1 MRLWPP
7 PQWAYDAVVM
17 AVAVVHL
24 AIVIDVRNQP
34 LATLAALAVAALLF
48 RRHAPLTVF
57 LITLPP
63 AAWVGEKVASMLAL
77 YSLAYRARRPGV
89 TVGAVA
95 ALTLCFMFWSLHL
108 PHWLT
113 GTLEYFYGI
122 SDLRALLEVGVANEG
137 AIRGHLYYL
146 LLATVPAILGYLQ
159 RTRRD
164 LADQL
169 QEITEAREHEER
181 LLTQQALA
189 AERAQLA
196 REMHD
201 VVSHQVSLI
210 AVQAGA
216 LQMQAKDREAKEA
229 ASTIRRLSVTTLE
242 ELRHMVRVLRA
253 SGVKTTELAPQPTI
267 AQLAE
272 LVGNSGIE
280 AELEVGALPELDPPL
295 QRAVY
300 RTVQEALTNVRK
312 HAPGATAAVRIGA
325 AGDIVEVEVRNTAAR
340 QPVVDLP
347 SSQFGLMGLRQRAE
361 LLSGRLDYGPTG
373 DGGWRLRLRV
383 PVGVTSAAP

>member
-1 MRLWPP
+1 VRLRPP
-7 PQWAYDAVVM
+7 PQWAYDAAVM

-24 AIVIDVRNQP
+24 ALVVDVRNQP
-34 LATLAALAVAALLF
+34 LATLAAVAVAALLF
-48 RRHAPLTVF
+48 RRHAPLAVF

-89 TVGAVA
+89 TVAAVA
-95 ALTLCFMFWSLHL
+95 LLTACFMFWSLHL
-108 PHWLT
+108 PHWAL
-113 GTLEYFYGI
+113 GTLEYFYGM
-122 SDLRALLEVGVANEG
+122 SSLEELLHNGIATEG
-137 AIRGHLYYL
+137 AIRGHLYYVL
-146 LLATVPAILGYLQ
+146 VAAVPAILGHLQ
-159 RTRRD
+159 RTRED
-164 LADQL
+164 LAGRL
-169 QEITEAREHEER
+169 REITEAREHEER

-216 LQMQAKDREAKEA
+216 LQVQTKDREAKEA

-253 SGVKTTELAPQPTI
+253 SGVKTTGLAPQPTI
-267 AQLAE
+267 AQLEE

-295 QRAVY
+295 QRAIY

-312 HAPGATAAVRIGA
+312 HAPGACATVRLAAVDEGI
-325 AGDIVEVEVRNTAAR
+325 EVEVRNTAAR

-361 LLSGRLDYGPTG
+361 LLNGRLDYGPTG
-373 DGGWRLRLRV
+373 DGGWRLRLRI
-383 PVGVTSAAP
+383 PLGVTIVAP

>member
-7 PQWAYDAVVM
+7 PQWVYDAAVM

-24 AIVIDVRNQP
+24 VLVIDVRNQP
-34 LATLAALAVAALLF
+34 VATLAAVAVAALLF

-57 LITLPP
+57 LVTLPP
-63 AAWVGEKVASMLAL
+63 AAWVGEKVASILAL

-95 ALTLCFMFWSLHL
+95 LLTACFMFWSLHL
-108 PHWLT
+108 PYWLS
-113 GTLEYFYGI
+113 GTLTHFYGMN
-122 SDLRALLEVGVANEG
+122 SLEELLQSGVTNPG

-146 LLATVPAILGYLQ
+146 LVAAVPAILGHLQ
-159 RTRRD
+159 RTRED
-164 LADQL
+164 LASRL
-169 QEITEAREHEER
+169 REITEAREHEQR

-267 AQLAE
+267 AQLEE

-280 AELEVGALPELDPPL
+280 AELEIGALPELEPPL

-312 HAPGATAAVRIGA
+312 HAPGAVATVRIDAVGES
-325 AGDIVEVEVRNTAAR
+325 VEVEVRNTAPQR
-340 QPVVDLP
+340 PVVDLP

-373 DGGWRLRLRV
+373 DGGWRLRLLI
-383 PVGVTSAAP
+383 PVGVTTAAQ

>member
-1 MRLWPP
+1 MRLQP
-7 PQWAYDAVVM
+7 PQWAYDAAVM
-17 AVAVVHL
+17 AVAATHL

-34 LATLAALAVAALLF
+34 LATLAILAVAALLF

-89 TVGAVA
+89 TIGAAA
-95 ALTLCFMFWSLHL
+95 ALALCFMFWSLHL
-108 PHWLT
+108 PYWFI

-122 SDLRALLEVGVANEG
+122 RDLSALLGFGVSSQG
-137 AIRGHLYYL
+137 AIRSHLYYL

-164 LADQL
+164 LAGQL

-189 AERAQLA
+189 TERAQLA

-216 LQMQAKDREAKEA
+216 LRMQAKDREVKEA

-267 AQLAE
+267 EQLAE

-280 AELEVGALPELDPPL
+280 AELEIGALPGLDPPL

-325 AGDIVEVEVRNTAAR
+325 VGDVVEVEVRNTAAR

-383 PVGVTSAAP
+383 PVDVTTAAQ

>member
-7 PQWAYDAVVM
+7 PQWTYDAVVM

-24 AIVIDVRNQP
+24 AIVIDVGNQP
-34 LATLAALAVAALLF
+34 LATFAIIAVAALLL
-48 RRHAPLTVF
+48 RRQAPVLVF
-57 LITLPP
+57 AVTLPP
-63 AAWVGEKVASMLAL
+63 AAWVGEKVASMFAL
-77 YSLAYRARRPGV
+77 YNLAYRTRRPWL
-89 TVGAVA
+89 TVGAVLAFA
-95 ALTLCFMFWSLHL
+95 ACFVFYEADL
-108 PHWLT
+108 PTWLVLDAYREGYGLDELLVTELT
-113 GTLEYFYGI
+113 GELA
-122 SDLRALLEVGVANEG
+122 LRSQ
-137 AIRGHLYYL
+137 LYYL

-312 HAPGATAAVRIGA
+312 HAPGARAAVRIGA
-325 AGDIVEVEVRNTAAR
+325 VGDGVEVEVCNTAAR

-383 PVGVTSAAP
+383 PVDVTTAAP